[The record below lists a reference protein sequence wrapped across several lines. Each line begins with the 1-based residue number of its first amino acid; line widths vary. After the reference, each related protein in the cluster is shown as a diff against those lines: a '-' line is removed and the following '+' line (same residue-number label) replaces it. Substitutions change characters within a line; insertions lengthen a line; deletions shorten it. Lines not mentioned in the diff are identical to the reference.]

1 MNFEVN
7 VCLRISLI
15 ISYREIFEVTSN
27 FLSKFANSMNLS
39 LKPHKGS
46 PTKKCRLVIMIS
58 VILLL
63 LEKCHLTWTCNDN

>member
-7 VCLRISLI
+7 VCSRISPI
-15 ISYREIFEVTSN
+15 IIYRENFEVTSN
-27 FLSKFANSMNLS
+27 FLSKFANSMNRS

-58 VILLL
+58 ILLL
-63 LEKCHLTWTCNDN
+63 QLEIFHLTWACNDN